1 MLEVGGWQGALYV
14 EGVFMAEGNLLEDER
29 TANERQKLDWAGLI
43 FHVFFFRWL
52 YCELQRAASSGF
64 EDYFTT
70 GKLKYMNNGKTLA
83 RGLHNFVFCLTLIT
97 LTWRIG

>member
-43 FHVFFFRWL
+43 FHVFFFSVVVL
-52 YCELQRAASSGF
+52 
-64 EDYFTT
+64 
-70 GKLKYMNNGKTLA
+70 
-83 RGLHNFVFCLTLIT
+83 
-97 LTWRIG
+97 